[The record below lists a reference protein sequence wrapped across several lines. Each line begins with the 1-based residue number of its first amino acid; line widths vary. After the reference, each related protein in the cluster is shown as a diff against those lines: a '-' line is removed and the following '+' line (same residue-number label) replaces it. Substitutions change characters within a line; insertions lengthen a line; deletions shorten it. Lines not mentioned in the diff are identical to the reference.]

1 MSPAHFCSSFPKDHA
16 AQDCESGPMTTLRNK
31 TFFYKSF
38 PEGSGCL
45 QHLEN
50 GQVEVSSST
59 AWRSDQVYNLWA
71 ESRVSVPNISP
82 RVALVGRDPTS
93 GGFYKEGKMTA
104 HRQSGPFGR
113 ISASPSCASSGRPQL
128 RKTWGLQ
135 LGAPVKPKGWQLPLF
150 PASLIFSGVVPTH
163 LYWQDPPRTKTQ
175 KDDSGWLTLAWAN
188 DKCIHSM
195 KGRVASAKDD
205 PQSKGNVQAQALIS
219 SQWECGASISPK
231 KGTALPVL
239 GLQS

>member
-1 MSPAHFCSSFPKDHA
+1 M
-16 AQDCESGPMTTLRNK
+16 GVN
-31 TFFYKSF
+31 
-38 PEGSGCL
+38 
-45 QHLEN
+45 
-50 GQVEVSSST
+50 SST

-71 ESRVSVPNISP
+71 GSRASVPNISP

-104 HRQSGPFGR
+104 HRQSCPFGR

-150 PASLIFSGVVPTH
+150 PASLIFQQGGDYSFVLARPS
-163 LYWQDPPRTKTQ
+163 QDRDTE
-175 KDDSGWLTLAWAN
+175 GRLTLAWAN

-195 KGRVASAKDD
+195 KGRVASVKDD
-205 PQSKGNVQAQALIS
+205 PQSKGNVQAQTLTS
-219 SQWECGASISPK
+219 SQWECGVSISPK